1 MESPQA
7 SPASPPA
14 TSQPRELSRLAALL
28 RYEILD
34 TPEEADFDD
43 FTELAARLCG
53 TPIALISLVDER
65 RQWFKSRVGLEVS
78 ETPREISF
86 CTHTILGQEIFE
98 VADARQDPRFR
109 QNPLVTGDPHIRFYA
124 GTPLTSPDGHN
135 LGTLC
140 VIDRQP
146 RQLTAE
152 QRDTLE
158 RLARQVIRLFEQRLL
173 ARRHAEQA
181 ALQQAILD
189 SASSAVLV
197 TRPDGIV
204 SSVNPTAERL
214 LGYSEQALLGHPLTS
229 ALFQPQALQRRA
241 AILSSELGV
250 PVEAD
255 FAVLIAP
262 LHQGRREMSEWRLR
276 HHNGSE
282 VPVLLGVTAIRD
294 EQERLRGYLVNAYDL
309 AYQEQLQ
316 LRLQQIAAQV
326 PGMLFQFHWR
336 PDGAGGFPYVS
347 EGIEQ
352 TYGLSPAQLA
362 SSFAPIYARVHTTDR
377 AQLLAGIR
385 QAANSLTPWHSEHRV
400 EHPRKGLIWVEAHAK
415 PLRQPDG
422 SILWHGFVTDITARK
437 AEQLELDKQQEMNRR
452 LLEALSEAVIACDA
466 DGCLTLFNDRAKQWH
481 GADAAPISPADW
493 ARHYRLYQPDGVTPL
508 QAEQIPL
515 MRALHGEHVSDHEMV
530 LLGQD
535 APRYVLTNADP
546 LYTSDGQ
553 PMGAVAVMHDI
564 TERKRIERLQRE
576 FISTVSHE
584 LRTPLTSITGALTLI
599 CSEVMGEVPTQLREL
614 LEIAR
619 QNSQRL
625 SALIDDL
632 LDMDKLHAG
641 QMRFDLIRQP
651 LRPLLEQALHSNQ
664 SYAEQHGVRLHVGEC
679 PPVQVDVDAM
689 RLHQVL
695 SNLLSNAAKFS
706 PPGERVDL
714 SAEFGDARVRVSV
727 RDQGP
732 GIAAEFHERVFQ
744 KFAQADSSDSR
755 PQGGTGLGLAISKEL
770 VERMGGRIGFDSE
783 PGQGACFWFELPCS
797 ERPVAAS
804 ESQP

>member
-7 SPASPPA
+7 SPIATPA

-34 TPEEADFDD
+34 TPEESAFDD

-86 CTHTILGQEIFE
+86 CTHTIRGEAIFE
-98 VADARQDPRFR
+98 VPDALQDPRFR

-146 RQLTAE
+146 RQLTAA

-158 RLARQVIRLFEQRLL
+158 RLGRQVIRLFEQRLL
-173 ARRHAEQA
+173 AHHHAEQA

-204 SSVNPTAERL
+204 TRVNPSAERL
-214 LGYSEQALLGHPLTS
+214 LGYPAAALIGQPLT
-229 ALFQPQALQRRA
+229 ATLFQPETLQRRA
-241 AILSSELGV
+241 ALLSSELGV
-250 PVEAD
+250 PLAPG
-255 FAVLIAP
+255 FAVLTAP

-276 HHNGSE
+276 HHDGSE

-294 EQERLRGYLVNAYDL
+294 EQAQLRGYLVNVYDL

-336 PDGAGGFPYVS
+336 PDGAGCFPYVS

-352 TYGLSPAQLA
+352 IYALSPAQLA
-362 SSFAPIYARVHTTDR
+362 SSFAPIYARVHPADR
-377 AQLLAGIR
+377 PRLLASIR
-385 QAANSLTPWHSEHRV
+385 QAAASLTAWHSEHRV
-400 EHPRKGLIWVEAHAK
+400 EHPRKGLLWVEARAT
-415 PLRQPDG
+415 PLRQVDG
-422 SILWHGFVTDITARK
+422 SVLWHGFVADITTRK
-437 AEQLELDKQQEMNRR
+437 AEQLELDRQQEMNRR
-452 LLEALSEAVIACDA
+452 LLEALSEAVVACDA
-466 DGCLTLFNDRAKQWH
+466 DGCLTLFNDKAKQWH
-481 GADAAPISPADW
+481 GGDAAPISPGDW

-508 QAEQIPL
+508 PVEQIPL
-515 MRALHGEHVSDHEMV
+515 MRALHGEHVSNHEMV

-535 APRYVLTNADP
+535 TPRYVLTNADP

-584 LRTPLTSITGALTLI
+584 LRTPLTSITGALALI
-599 CSEVMGEVPTQLREL
+599 CSNVMGEVPAQMSEL
-614 LEIAR
+614 LEIAH

-641 QMRFDLIRQP
+641 KMRFELLRQP
-651 LRPLLEQALHSNQ
+651 LRPLLEQALRSNH
-664 SYAEQHGVRLHVGEC
+664 SYAEQHGVQLRLGDC
-679 PPVQVDVDAM
+679 PAVQVEVDAM

-706 PPGERVDL
+706 PAGEHVEL
-714 SAEFGDARVRVSV
+714 SAERGDERVRVSV
-727 RDQGP
+727 RDRGP
-732 GIAAEFHERVFQ
+732 GIAADFRERVFH

-755 PQGGTGLGLAISKEL
+755 QQGGTGLGLAISKEL
-770 VERMGGRIGFDSE
+770 IEHMGGSIGFDTE
-783 PGQGACFWFELPCS
+783 PGQGTCFWIELPCS
-797 ERPVAAS
+797 KRPVAAS
-804 ESQP
+804 GSQP